1 MQDMRLELI
10 ASLVLSFNVETV
22 VLKLIIEFDNTS
34 VVLVRKLWIVVSGEI
49 EWNLGFRLD
58 VIVGSVI
65 LWIGIDPAVV
75 RSFQSALELVGD
87 PTSEDTFIAEFVY
100 VPIVIES

>member
-1 MQDMRLELI
+1 MHDMRLEL
-10 ASLVLSFNVETV
+10 AGSLVLSLDVETI

-34 VVLVRKLWIVVSGEI
+34 VVLVRKLSIVVSGES
-49 EWNLGFRLD
+49 EWDLGFRLG
-58 VIVGSVI
+58 VIVGSAR

-75 RSFQSALELVGD
+75 RSFQSALELVRD
-87 PTSEDTFIAEFVY
+87 TAPEDAFIAEFVY